1 MFQDERNKGS
11 FVPALPPELEE
22 AKRAGMMAAN
32 PVPESEDDDQE
43 DIEVRLTDRVARLH
57 EYHDNWKCLVNC
69 SKCE

>member
-1 MFQDERNKGS
+1 M
-11 FVPALPPELEE
+11 PALPPELEE

-57 EYHDNWKCLVNC
+57 DCHELNPRNVSYNGANVYDLEAWL
-69 SKCE
+69 